1 MTFPSCCKVLREIS
15 IVLLEVDVV
24 NMALQAMRHKI
35 VQAITPHASCINE
48 QQTQHCH
55 HSCPYLQVTRPTSAA
70 AAASTSKASSPK
82 DAKDK
87 GGRSSES
94 QEEGTGLEV
103 PPVSTLLEFVAWVVL
118 TGHPVGS
125 KAVEDWSKGRG
136 GYLMD
141 ELDQVK
147 EAYIRVQVVCV

>member
-1 MTFPSCCKVLREIS
+1 M
-15 IVLLEVDVV
+15 
-24 NMALQAMRHKI
+24 
-35 VQAITPHASCINE
+35 
-48 QQTQHCH
+48 
-55 HSCPYLQVTRPTSAA
+55 
-70 AAASTSKASSPK
+70 
-82 DAKDK
+82 
-87 GGRSSES
+87 
-94 QEEGTGLEV
+94 

-147 EAYIRVQVVCV
+147 EASIRVQVSHS

>member
-1 MTFPSCCKVLREIS
+1 M
-15 IVLLEVDVV
+15 
-24 NMALQAMRHKI
+24 
-35 VQAITPHASCINE
+35 
-48 QQTQHCH
+48 
-55 HSCPYLQVTRPTSAA
+55 QVTRPTSAA
-70 AAASTSKASSPK
+70 AAAAAASKPSPPKDSK

-87 GGRSSES
+87 ASSS
-94 QEEGTGLEV
+94 PEGKEGSNGPEV

-118 TGHPVGS
+118 TQHPLGT

-147 EAYIRVQVVCV
+147 EASVRVQVMSSLVASQFQPEHLAHILYGFVTGDANGKVELELILTGVGHHDVV